1 MPYQFPTP
9 EPVPGYV
16 ARFASWG
23 DGVLGRSKK
32 FQLKA
37 AGRLPVSTVG
47 GQVYVHEPVDQAIAR
62 ISREDAARRAADQSA
77 DAQVSS

>member
-1 MPYQFPTP
+1 VSQFPTP

-16 ARFASWG
+16 ARFSSWG

-37 AGRLPVSTVG
+37 AGRLPVSVVG
-47 GQVYVHEPVDQAIAR
+47 GQVYIHEPIDQAIRR
-62 ISREDAARRAADQSA
+62 IAAEDAEARAALEA
-77 DAQVSS
+77 TG

>member
-1 MPYQFPTP
+1 MPYQYPTP

-16 ARFASWG
+16 ARFSSWG

-47 GQVYVHEPVDQAIAR
+47 GQVYVHEPVDAAIAR
-62 ISREDAARRAADQSA
+62 ISREDAAARLQLEAAE
-77 DAQVSS
+77 

>member
-1 MPYQFPTP
+1 MSYQFPTP

-16 ARFASWG
+16 ARFSTWG

-32 FQLKA
+32 FELKR

-62 ISREDAARRAADQSA
+62 ISREDAEARAQLEAAENA
-77 DAQVSS
+77 

>member
-1 MPYQFPTP
+1 MPYQYPIP
-9 EPVPGYV
+9 EPVPGFV
-16 ARFASWG
+16 ARFANWG
-23 DGVLGRSKK
+23 DGVLGRTKK

-62 ISREDAARRAADQSA
+62 ISREDAEARAALEA
-77 DAQVSS
+77 AE